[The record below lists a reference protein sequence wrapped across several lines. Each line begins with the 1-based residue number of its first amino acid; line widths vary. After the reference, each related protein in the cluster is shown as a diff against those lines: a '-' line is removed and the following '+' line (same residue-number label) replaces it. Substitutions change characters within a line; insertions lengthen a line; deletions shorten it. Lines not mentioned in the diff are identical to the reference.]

1 MGKYIAKRLGI
12 ALIVLFGITVV
23 DFFIMTLAGNPI
35 EILSGGPRIN
45 EAQLDQKAANL
56 GLDKPVYIQYFI
68 WLGQVLRGNLGTSYK
83 SYEPVSDMIAS
94 HIGPTLI
101 LMGTALLISTILSA
115 IFGII
120 SAVHEHGKSDYI
132 IQTFAFLGQSVPGF
146 FLALLLIWLFSVKLG
161 ILPSNGM
168 RELGSEGSGVQFR
181 YLILPAAVLSFEM
194 SGRNI
199 RYIRSSMLEILNKDY
214 LRTAEAKGIGKR
226 RVILVH
232 ALKNALIPIITVFGM
247 EIPNLFG
254 GAVVIEEI
262 FGWPGLGL
270 MTMNAVLDRDYPVI
284 MGVCLLS
291 AVVVLVSNIAVDLLY
306 ALVDPSIRLE

>member
-291 AVVVLVSNIAVDLLY
+291 AVVVLVSNIVVDLLY